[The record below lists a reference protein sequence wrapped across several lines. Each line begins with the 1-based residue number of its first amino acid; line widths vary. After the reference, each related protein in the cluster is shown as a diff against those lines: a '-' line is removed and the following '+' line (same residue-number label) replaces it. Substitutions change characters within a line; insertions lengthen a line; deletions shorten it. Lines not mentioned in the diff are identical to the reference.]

1 MQENIIDH
9 GLEVPKMKILIKDHK
24 EWSPDSHKRLP
35 SWPVVNRRAW
45 YNSHLSEVLSQILE
59 PIAVEMLGAEI
70 NSTEEALAAFESLN
84 RKIDDDPKWRELN
97 ILQKIFTPTWE
108 EDL

>member
-1 MQENIIDH
+1 
-9 GLEVPKMKILIKDHK
+9 
-24 EWSPDSHKRLP
+24 
-35 SWPVVNRRAW
+35 
-45 YNSHLSEVLSQILE
+45 
-59 PIAVEMLGAEI
+59 MLGAEI